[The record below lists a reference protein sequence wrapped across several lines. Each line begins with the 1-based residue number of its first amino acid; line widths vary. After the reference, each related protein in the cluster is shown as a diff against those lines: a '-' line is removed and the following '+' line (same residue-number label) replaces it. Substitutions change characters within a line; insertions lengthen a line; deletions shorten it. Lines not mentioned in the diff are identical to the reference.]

1 MDKKLKRQL
10 QLAGIKPINESKKNT
25 LSDIELVKKASNG
38 DSYAIIRENRKWY
51 IKVTDKDGQLTE
63 SDFDYI
69 GGVANK
75 PKHSYTSFS
84 EATKG
89 LNFMFEQINRS
100 NNSAGVN
107 ILESDEELLDEK
119 KYVLKTKKPKAP
131 APVPEPELDFGSDE
145 EGGGFDFG
153 DEFSLDDEGGGD
165 AGFNGEENEF
175 DAEIESS
182 TDDEDLDFDDD
193 ENLDFDDDEDDPIK
207 DIQRTTGELGQQ
219 LRDTEDISSD
229 MTKWVAKSVMSALDM
244 DNLDNSDKKDLIKT
258 IKKKPTKDKE
268 SDDGNKEELDF
279 DFGGMEENY
288 DSYMEEDE
296 SYPEN
301 VGGLDLDMPLSDVD
315 MPIQDKAYL
324 NVDPSV
330 LTSEDLYGPNDGYDS
345 YMEEDDE
352 TIEDGMC
359 QSCSG
364 SGCSHCAGLGYHD
377 VDDLEMRDIDMGI
390 QDKAYLNVDP
400 ETIGGEYGNYME
412 DDSYVEDNPHIGGDE
427 DDENLLFDD
436 YASEEEEFDSIEA
449 ELGLPPAT
457 PAVDETDYEHTS
469 MMGESDNLEETPI
482 DSLSEF
488 DEYSDEQ
495 LNDDIMDI
503 EMNDPAPAKP
513 KTRPGTKE
521 PDTDR
526 PARPSK
532 RPFTTPPHI
541 RPGEEPRPK
550 AKGRTSYMDDDLDVT
565 FE

>member
-1 MDKKLKRQL
+1 MNKNLKRQL
-10 QLAGIKPINESKKNT
+10 ELAGIKPINESKTNT
-25 LSDIELVKKASNG
+25 LSNIELVKKASSG

-51 IKVTDKDGQLTE
+51 IKVTDKDGILTE

-89 LNFMFEQINRS
+89 LNFMFEQLNRYHG
-100 NNSAGVN
+100 NAVGVN

-119 KYVLKTKKPKAP
+119 KYVLKTKKPKPPTPAP
-131 APVPEPELDFGSDE
+131 APEPELDLGSDE
-145 EGGGFDFG
+145 EGGGDFNFGSDDEFSDFDFG
-153 DEFSLDDEGGGD
+153 TDGED

-175 DAEIESS
+175 DAEIEDTEGDEEISDEELE
-182 TDDEDLDFDDD
+182 DDEDLDFD
-193 ENLDFDDDEDDPIK
+193 EDEDDPIK
-207 DIQRTTGELGQQ
+207 SIQKTTGELGQQ

-229 MTKWVAKSVMSALDM
+229 MTKWVAKSVMSALDIENM
-244 DNLDNSDKKDLIKT
+244 DNSDKKDLIKT
-258 IKKKPTKDKE
+258 IKKKPQEDTDDF
-268 SDDGNKEELDF
+268 SDDGGEETEF
-279 DFGGMEENY
+279 NFGSMEEDY
-288 DSYMEEDE
+288 DSYMEDE
-296 SYPEN
+296 TP
-301 VGGLDLDMPLSDVD
+301 M
-315 MPIQDKAYL
+315 
-324 NVDPSV
+324 DPNI
-330 LTSEDLYGPNDGYDS
+330 LTSEDLYGPNDDYDS
-345 YMEEDDE
+345 YMEDDIEDE

-364 SGCSHCAGLGYHD
+364 TGCSHCAGLGYHD
-377 VDDLEMRDIDMGI
+377 VDGMEMRDIDMGI
-390 QDKAYLNVDP
+390 KDKSVLNLEP

-412 DDSYVEDNPHIGGDE
+412 DDTYDEDNPHIGGDE
-427 DDENLLFDD
+427 EEEDLLFDD
-436 YASEEEEFDSIEA
+436 EFTTIED

-457 PAVDETDYEHTS
+457 ADVDETDYEHTP
-469 MMGESDNLEETPI
+469 MMGESNNLDGSPI
-482 DSLSEF
+482 DSLEEF
-488 DEYSDEQ
+488 DEYSNEP
-495 LNDDIMDI
+495 LNDDDMEI

-521 PDTDR
+521 PDTDK

-550 AKGRTSYMDDDLDVT
+550 AANEDLDVT